1 MFLKAK
7 KYALGNAAVSKSL
20 RKKNAGVSV
29 STVSYFVI
37 LRVASSVPALQ
48 RK

>member
-37 LRVASSVPALQ
+37 LRVFEGYFLSFQ
-48 RK
+48 